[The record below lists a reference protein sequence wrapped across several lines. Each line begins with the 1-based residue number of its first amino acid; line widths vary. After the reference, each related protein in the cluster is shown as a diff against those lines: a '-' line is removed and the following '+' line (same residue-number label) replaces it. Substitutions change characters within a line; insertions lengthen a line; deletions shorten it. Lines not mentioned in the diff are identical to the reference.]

1 MDPATGQH
9 YKNLF
14 QFIKREHCML
24 DTLHLLLRCVDR
36 LVHTMVILYLDV
48 ACPTEKNPDKQL
60 LFVNKHLAQY
70 VAKITKKARASFQPP
85 GERGSLW
92 KLSHQS
98 GTIYRLLLDQFKYAD
113 VLPHGSDAVAA
124 LHQATWD
131 GFRGIYK
138 CINSPEK
145 KLTTTRIQATI
156 EKWFTSIASDY
167 VAYLKREAPAAAAAP
182 DRDLGSESK
191 AQVPDVNPEPAFV
204 ASKAT
209 LPQLKGWLTSR
220 GLMPATKDRP
230 RLKKDWVALV
240 EAQQAAAAES
250 TESDDDDDVDTANT
264 PLYLASY
271 MFTPYNFPQPPGS
284 HLRYA
289 VTRRPP
295 HLRRPEL

>member
-1 MDPATGQH
+1 VDPATGQH

-60 LFVNKHLAQY
+60 LFVNKHLAPY

-113 VLPHGSDAVAA
+113 VLPHGSTAVAA

-131 GFRGIYK
+131 GFRDIYK
-138 CINSPEK
+138 CINSPDK
-145 KLTTTRIQATI
+145 MLTMHYQDP
-156 EKWFTSIASDY
+156 SHD
-167 VAYLKREAPAAAAAP
+167 RE
-182 DRDLGSESK
+182 
-191 AQVPDVNPEPAFV
+191 VVH
-204 ASKAT
+204 
-209 LPQLKGWLTSR
+209 
-220 GLMPATKDRP
+220 
-230 RLKKDWVALV
+230 
-240 EAQQAAAAES
+240 
-250 TESDDDDDVDTANT
+250 
-264 PLYLASY
+264 LYR
-271 MFTPYNFPQPPGS
+271 Q
-284 HLRYA
+284 
-289 VTRRPP
+289 
-295 HLRRPEL
+295 